1 MKGIEASM
9 AQDRRPF
16 HQAATYFFDNKKDL
30 KTALEWASKAVE
42 INPSAYWSLLLKA
55 KIQAKS
61 NDKKGAAATA
71 AQVVA
76 LAKEDQDDAY
86 VKMAEQIIADSKK

>member
-1 MKGIEASM
+1 
-9 AQDRRPF
+9 
-16 HQAATYFFDNKKDL
+16 
-30 KTALEWASKAVE
+30 
-42 INPSAYWSLLLKA
+42 LLKA

-71 AQVVA
+71 AQVVT